1 MRKIILLFMI
11 MVLFPCGMVMVA
23 SLFFEEITIGDG
35 GNSLKKNYM
44 GKSIL
49 IEMDGLYKSID
60 VEEYVLGVLPG
71 TISPD
76 YDQEALK
83 TQAILIRTNVLKE
96 MLEKNTSDAA
106 DLSYEYLTV
115 EDRKMLFG
123 ELHYERN
130 ERCFE
135 RAVAQTAGE
144 VIKKE
149 DALIMALYHEVSIG
163 KTASAKDILGEDI
176 SYLQSVDS
184 SQDVEAK
191 RYMNIITYS
200 FAELKEKLQ
209 MDGSLQEKETEMT
222 EGQQKNP
229 NDSRIDIA
237 VTESTQDGFVK
248 QLTAGEKT
256 LTGDEAMQQLGL
268 SSTNFYVEEMDGGV
282 RFVCLGKGN
291 CLGVSLYGANVLAL
305 QGKKYEEI
313 IRYYYKDVSVVKY
326 NPV

>member
-1 MRKIILLFMI
+1 MKKILLFFMI
-11 MVLFPCGMVMVA
+11 LIAIPCGMVLVA
-23 SLFFEEITIGDG
+23 SLFFEEITIGG
-35 GNSLKKNYM
+35 GDSLKKNYM

-76 YDQEALK
+76 YAQEALK

-123 ELHYERN
+123 ELHYEKN

-149 DALIMALYHEVSIG
+149 DTLIMALYHEVSIG

-191 RYMNIITYS
+191 RYMNIVTYS

-209 MDGSLQEKETEMT
+209 VDGSLQENKTA
-222 EGQQKNP
+222 EGQQNNP

-256 LTGDEAMQQLGL
+256 LTGEEAMQQLGL

-326 NPV
+326 NSV